1 MNEVL
6 EDAQFDHEFR
16 QQAQHVDGIDV
27 DVYAQFGKDP
37 LAPIIGLGD
46 ANLRIA
52 VFGRDP
58 GREEVRHGEPFIG
71 TGGQKVRQALYQHLH
86 GVPLPDFAASVA
98 VGRAFFWANTV
109 PYKPIGNKAWPMAV
123 KKRVPPLMA
132 ELLAAY
138 WQGRDIIT
146 LGREAFLWFGIGQT
160 KIERDR
166 LLAFWQS
173 ANRFQ
178 SAIGVDIGA
187 PGQAR
192 RAVRLHPLPHPSPLN
207 ATWFKRFPDLL
218 SARLTQLDARSGNMH
233 LPAA

>member
-1 MNEVL
+1 MNDVL
-6 EDAQFDHEFR
+6 VDAQFDRQFR
-16 QQAQHVDGIDV
+16 QQAGAIDGIDV
-27 DVYAQFGKDP
+27 GVYRQYDKDP
-37 LAPIIGLGD
+37 LAPVIGLGD

-52 VFGRDP
+52 LFGRDP

-86 GVPLPDFAASVA
+86 GVPLPDFAASVT

-109 PYKPIGNKAWPMAV
+109 PYKPVGNKAWPMAV
-123 KKRVPPLMA
+123 KKRFQPLMA
-132 ELLAAY
+132 ELLAMH
-138 WQGRDIIT
+138 WHGTDIIT
-146 LGREAFLWFGIGQT
+146 LGREAFLWFGIGQP
-160 KIERDR
+160 KVERDR

-178 SAIGVDIGA
+178 SSVSVDVGA
-187 PGQAR
+187 PGQAQ

-218 SARLTQLDARSGNMH
+218 GARLTQLHARIGNMQ
-233 LPAA
+233 LPPP